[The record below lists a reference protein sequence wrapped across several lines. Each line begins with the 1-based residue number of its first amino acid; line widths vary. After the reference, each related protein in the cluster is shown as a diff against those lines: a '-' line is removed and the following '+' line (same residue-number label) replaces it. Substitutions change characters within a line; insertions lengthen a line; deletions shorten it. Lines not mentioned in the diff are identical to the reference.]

1 MYLMKRS
8 RPTDFKELSR
18 MKPRLSVAV
27 LSLFILGTY
36 VAAAEDDITA
46 EGHGIGANKQEA
58 LMAAKR
64 DAVEKGI
71 GMVLLSQTEIE
82 NFMVKKDQIITKTIG
97 SVKSYDVLSESKAAD
112 GSFEV
117 KIRAVLSR
125 TSMRE
130 DLAAFHILI
139 ESMDKPRVMVVVS
152 ENNVGNEEP
161 TNSFAENAVIK
172 FLRDPYEFDVVD
184 PAVSADIKRS
194 QQKMAALAG
203 DAKAAAAIGSQYGA
217 EVMLVGTAVSRQAE
231 GLSQNLGGMV
241 SVQADVTLKA
251 INCSSNRIIGTSSGH
266 GAHVHISP
274 NSAGNMAIEKGAKKA
289 IKDLLDA
296 IVKEWRNQ
304 LNNGITIRVTVEN
317 VDSFRLKNSIMHT
330 LKSISNISAARER
343 GWKAESRLL
352 EIDIQYKG
360 NVDGFCTRMDG
371 YKLRDG
377 GGSLSVT
384 GVNGMAVSLNARA
397 L

>member
-1 MYLMKRS
+1 M
-8 RPTDFKELSR
+8 EL
-18 MKPRLSVAV
+18 RLSTAV
-27 LSLFILGTY
+27 LPLLVLCTF
-36 VAAAEDDITA
+36 VAAAEDTLTA

-58 LMAAKR
+58 LIAAKR

-71 GMVLLSQTEIE
+71 GMILLSQTEIE
-82 NFMVKKDQIITKTIG
+82 NFMVKKDQIITKTMG
-97 SVKSYDVLSESKAAD
+97 AVKSYEVLSETKASD
-112 GSFEV
+112 GSHET

-125 TSMRE
+125 TTMRD

-139 ESMDKPRVMVVVS
+139 ESMDKPRVMVVIS
-152 ENNVGNEEP
+152 ENNVGNGEP
-161 TNSFAENAVIK
+161 TNDFAENAIIN

-194 QQKMAALAG
+194 QQKMAALTG

-217 EVMLVGTAVSRQAE
+217 EVMLVGNAVSREAK

-251 INCSSNRIIGTSSGH
+251 INCSSNRIIGTSNSH

-274 NSAGNMAIEKGAKKA
+274 NTAGNKAIEKASTKA

-296 IVKEWRNQ
+296 IIKEWQNQ
-304 LNNGITIRVTVEN
+304 LNNGITIRLTVKN
-317 VDSFRLKNSIMHT
+317 VESFRLKNNIMHT
-330 LKSISNISAARER
+330 LNSIGNIGAARER
-343 GWKAESRLL
+343 GWNGESKLL
-352 EIDIQYKG
+352 EVDVQYKG
-360 NVDGFCTRMDG
+360 NVDGFCTRLDG

-384 GVNGMAVSLNARA
+384 GISGMAVTLNAQP